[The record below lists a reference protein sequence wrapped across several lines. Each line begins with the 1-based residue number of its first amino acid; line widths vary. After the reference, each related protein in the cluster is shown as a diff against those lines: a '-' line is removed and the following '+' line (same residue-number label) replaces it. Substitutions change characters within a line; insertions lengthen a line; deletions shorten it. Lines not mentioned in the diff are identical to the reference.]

1 MKLQHPIQNK
11 SIVIALVISLALHL
25 AVLMFKWSKPPE
37 IPESKARQL
46 PTQLDVRIAKAEPF
60 SPPPRQ
66 SQLPHP
72 VTPRRPTTQTRR
84 KPTPIQRP
92 IQRSSPL
99 TAEVVKP
106 WSKTEKDEMSRFLN
120 DLQTETKPRTGRDL
134 EQDALAMA
142 RTLEKHVEK
151 DDEAAEIAQRLRD
164 AQIEPLSIELYYEAL
179 FNKLNRS
186 AEMVKNKSKET
197 GLRVAVVRVVINP
210 DGSVRS
216 FTVQQTADQQTEI
229 AYIKSV
235 VERAAPFPAFP
246 PDIRKATD
254 AMILQI
260 CIQPQRTGPGGNAFF
275 SRLSRG
281 EGCR

>member
-1 MKLQHPIQNK
+1 
-11 SIVIALVISLALHL
+11 
-25 AVLMFKWSKPPE
+25 
-37 IPESKARQL
+37 
-46 PTQLDVRIAKAEPF
+46 
-60 SPPPRQ
+60 
-66 SQLPHP
+66 
-72 VTPRRPTTQTRR
+72 
-84 KPTPIQRP
+84 
-92 IQRSSPL
+92 
-99 TAEVVKP
+99 
-106 WSKTEKDEMSRFLN
+106 MSRFLN